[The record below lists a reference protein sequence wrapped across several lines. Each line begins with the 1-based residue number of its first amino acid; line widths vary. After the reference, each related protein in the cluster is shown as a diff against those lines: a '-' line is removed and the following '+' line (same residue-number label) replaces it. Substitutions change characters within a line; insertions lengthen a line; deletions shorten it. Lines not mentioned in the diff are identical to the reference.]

1 MADSLA
7 FTVLAIMAARDD
19 ASAVVD
25 RVVGKYTQFDT
36 ALKRTADTAKTS
48 GTAIDESLLQTA
60 SGADALD
67 VATARVEAAQAKL
80 ATATTAQA
88 DAEKELLSAQAQV
101 AAGADGDAAAM
112 DKQVLASDALTKA
125 QKDAA
130 LAAKGLRDAQASQ
143 AAIADAAAGSQ
154 AKVAQ
159 EAESSGGKL
168 GSLASTVGK
177 VGLGLGVAGGL
188 MVKSAADFQSSTT
201 VLQTSG
207 GETAAELDK
216 ARSGILGL
224 AGSTGTATQ
233 ELTNGLYMLGSA
245 GFTVSK
251 GGLQALQAAA
261 QGAKAEN
268 ADLGTVSNALS
279 TELTDYNVKLT
290 NTAKGQQIANSYMD
304 QTIAIVQN
312 GKTTTEALAASLS
325 NVLPIAS
332 SVGLSFAQ
340 VGGAMATMTGQGE
353 SADQASQNLANAIR
367 SLSNPNAVA
376 TKEMAAL
383 GLNANDVSKNLGKVG
398 LTGTIDQL
406 TGAIT
411 AHMGPSG
418 LVIQNAFQNAKA
430 AAADANAMIAQMP
443 KNLQTLAQGFLNG
456 SISAKT
462 WKADLQG
469 LPPVQQHLM
478 QQFATTADKT
488 HSFNDLLA
496 AGGPAAQTY
505 QAALAKMTGGA
516 TGLNVA
522 LMLGGDNAKTF
533 HDNVAKVAEAGKT
546 AGQSVDGWQQIQG
559 TFNQKIAEAKESLKA
574 TGIAIGTGLLP
585 AVTTLAGWVMKIVE
599 PVAKWAE
606 AHQHLAGIILGSV
619 AGFAALVGVVNL
631 GAKAFGA
638 VKNAVEAVTNVFTGL
653 GKLLGIVK
661 TANQEAATAAGEEA
675 AATDTA
681 TVSVEAST
689 AAAEENAVAANAS
702 STSWLRAGLTATGSA
717 VKFMALKVAQL
728 AGAAATGIATAATW
742 AFNAAMAVATSPI
755 TLVVLAIA
763 ALVAGFIYLWN
774 TSKGFRD
781 FWKDLWRDIKTI
793 AVDVWHA
800 LDQGFHD
807 MVQWIKDAW
816 HAVQDA
822 TRTVWDWIKAF
833 IGATVNEVKAVL
845 AWFGRLPG
853 MFEGWLRDAA
863 NAVSRGIDTVVRF
876 FEDLPSRVLGLLKD
890 AGSWLVSIGED
901 IIKGLGSGIDNMV
914 GWVEDKVKSIGGT
927 IVKGFK
933 SVLSIFSPS
942 RVMADEVGKYIPL
955 GIAAGIT
962 NNLGAIQAAAKTAG
976 NVTVTSARTGIDS
989 AGPALTT
996 TLPAAGVGASS
1007 GGVHIHMAGMLD
1019 GAYIVGDAGVNQLV
1033 EKIGR
1038 AVATKLGPQ
1047 AGLRVAM

>member
-7 FTVLAIMAARDD
+7 FTILAIMAARDD

-25 RVVGKYTQFDT
+25 RVVGKYTQFDD
-36 ALKRTADTAKTS
+36 ALKRTADTAKAS
-48 GTAIDESLLQTA
+48 GTTIDESLLETA

-67 VATARVEAAQAKL
+67 LATARVEAAQAKL
-80 ATATTAQA
+80 ATATKAQA
-88 DAEKELLSAQAQV
+88 DAEKDLLTAQAQV

-112 DKQVLASDALTKA
+112 DKQVVAADALTKA

-130 LAAKGLRDAQASQ
+130 VATKALRDAQASQ
-143 AAIADAAAGSQ
+143 AAITSAAAG
-154 AKVAQ
+154 A
-159 EAESSGGKL
+159 EAESAVAADASGGKL

-177 VGLGLGVAGGL
+177 VGVGFAVAGGL

-207 GETAAELDK
+207 GETGAELDK
-216 ARSGILGL
+216 ARSGILNL

-245 GFTVSK
+245 GYTVSN
-251 GGLQALQAAA
+251 GGLKALQAAA

-279 TELTDYNVKLT
+279 TELTDYGVKLKD
-290 NTAKGQQIANSYMD
+290 NAASQQIANSYMD

-312 GKTTTEALAASLS
+312 GKTTTEALSASLS

-376 TKEMAAL
+376 VKEMQAL

-411 AHMGPSG
+411 SHMGPSG
-418 LVIQNAFQNAKA
+418 LVIQNAFQNAKS

-443 KNLQTLAQGFLNG
+443 KNLQTLAQGFLGG
-456 SISAKT
+456 SIDAKQ

-469 LPPVQQHLM
+469 LPPIQQHLM

-522 LMLGGDNAKTF
+522 LMLGGNNAKTF

-546 AGQSVDGWQQIQG
+546 AGQSVDGWAQIQG

-585 AVTTLAGWVMKIVE
+585 MVTTLAGWVMKIVE

-606 AHQHLAGIILGSV
+606 THQKLAGIILGSI
-619 AGFAALVGVVNL
+619 AGFALLVGTINL
-631 GAKAFGA
+631 GVKAFGA
-638 VKNAVEAVTNVFTGL
+638 VKSAAEAVGKVFTGL
-653 GKLLGIVK
+653 GKALGLVK
-661 TANQEAATAAGEEA
+661 TANEEAAAAAGEEA
-675 AATDTA
+675 AATDTTTA
-681 TVSVEAST
+681 SVGAST
-689 AAAEENAVAANAS
+689 VATEENTVAANAS

-728 AGAAATGIATAATW
+728 AGAAATGVATAATW

-774 TSKGFRD
+774 NCKAFRD

-822 TRTVWDWIKAF
+822 TETAWRWVESRVMTAVHTVEGILNWFGSLPGKFADWLGRTADTIKQK
-833 IGATVNEVKAVL
+833 IDQAVL
-845 AWFGRLPG
+845 F
-853 MFEGWLRDAA
+853 FA
-863 NAVSRGIDTVVRF
+863 N
-876 FEDLPSRVLGLLKD
+876 LQLKVLNLLKD
-890 AGSWLVSIGED
+890 AGTWLLHIGED
-901 IIKGLGSGIDNMV
+901 IINGLIRGVDNAA
-914 GWVEDKVKSIGGT
+914 GALWDKVKSIGSG
-927 IVKGFK
+927 IKNAFQ

-962 NNLGAIQAAAKTAG
+962 ANLGAVQAAATTAA
-976 NVTVTSARTGIDS
+976 NVTVTSARTGLS
-989 AGPALTT
+989 ASGPVLPAL
-996 TLPAAGVGASS
+996 S
-1007 GGVHIHMAGMLD
+1007 GGVTGGGGGIHIHLADALR
-1019 GAYIVGDAGVNQLV
+1019 GAYIIGDAGMSQLA
-1033 EKIGR
+1033 EKLGR